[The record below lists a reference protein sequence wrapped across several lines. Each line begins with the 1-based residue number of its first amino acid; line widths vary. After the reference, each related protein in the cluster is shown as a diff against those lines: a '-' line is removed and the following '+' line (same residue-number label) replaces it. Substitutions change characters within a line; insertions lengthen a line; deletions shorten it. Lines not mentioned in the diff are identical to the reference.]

1 MAKAVQTGAC
11 ACACTCQRGEKSKAV
26 GGYEYELWFNCERVN
41 SNRRRPSVLDTLGW
55 CVHGDTDSLAGEMSF
70 KVHICFLAAVGAE
83 LSLGLYYF
91 TPVSSLC
98 LVARLG
104 VGLSVISLSFFSYIR
119 P

>member
-1 MAKAVQTGAC
+1 MHVHG
-11 ACACTCQRGEKSKAV
+11 TCQRGEKSKAV

-98 LVARLG
+98 LIARLERHFFW
-104 VGLSVISLSFFSYIR
+104 SF
-119 P
+119 